1 MSRTPGEAGA
11 ASVEGGGKAEG
22 PGPRLRCGADTN
34 NAPQP
39 FLLLP
44 ESRESLASLQATLAL
59 SFPGETEPL
68 LLRFPPVTAS
78 AFSGGSGAE
87 TGSV

>member
-1 MSRTPGEAGA
+1 MSRSPGEAGA
-11 ASVEGGGKAEG
+11 DLASVEGGGKAVG
-22 PGPRLRCGADTN
+22 PGPRLRCGADTD

-59 SFPGETEPL
+59 SSPGETEPP
-68 LLRFPPVTAS
+68 LLRFPPVIAS
-78 AFSGGSGAE
+78 VFPRRFRS
-87 TGSV
+87 